1 MHRHAPLPLRLFCL
15 FFALILMHGSAPRVI
30 AGAAEDFHQL
40 LDDHWE
46 WKLEANPLEATYLGD
61 KRYNDRW
68 PDLRPETLQNEQKQL
83 QTFLDQLGRIDLN
96 ELQGEDAVSYQLFE
110 RQLRMEIE
118 GFQYGW
124 HFVPFNQRG
133 GIQTANEIADQLS
146 FKTVKDYEDW
156 LTRLETFD
164 TYMDQTIGLMQEGV
178 DRGIVHAKVVMQ
190 RLPNQIRRQIVD
202 DPRASLFWQAFRSFP
217 NDFDEATRDRLE
229 KRAETAITKAIV
241 PAFRKLETFFN
252 ETYFPACF
260 DEVGVRQ
267 IPNGQEFYAHR
278 ARLYTTTDLTPQEI
292 HDIGLAEVARIRK
305 EMEAIIREVEF
316 EGSFGEFLEFL
327 RTDEQFYYDDPNELF
342 EAVQAVCK
350 KIDPELIK
358 LFGKLPRM
366 PYGVRPIPES
376 IAPDTTAAYYME
388 PAADGSRAG
397 NYYFNLYKP
406 DQRPIYTIEALS
418 LHEAVPGHHLQIAL
432 AMELDNLPAFRR
444 YGGYTAFVEGW
455 GLYSESLGYDLGL
468 YKDPYS
474 RFGRL
479 TYEMWRAIRLV
490 VDTGMHSLGWSR
502 QDAID
507 LFVKHTAKS
516 RLDIENEVDRYIS
529 WPGQALAYKIG
540 ELKIQELRRKA
551 EKKLGD
557 HFDIRAFHDALLS
570 HGAVTLDVLEN
581 LIDDWIAEQQQ
592 DM

>member
-1 MHRHAPLPLRLFCL
+1 MHRHSLLPLQFVGLFL
-15 FFALILMHGSAPRVI
+15 LLIAMHVSAAPAFADD
-30 AGAAEDFHQL
+30 AAEFHEL
-40 LDDHWE
+40 LDEHWE
-46 WKLEANPLEATYLGD
+46 WKLESNPLEATYLGD
-61 KRYNDRW
+61 KRFNDRW
-68 PDLRPETLQNEQKQL
+68 PDLRPATFQEEQKQL
-83 QTFLDQLGRIDLN
+83 QNFLKQLRTIDASQ
-96 ELQGEDAVSYQLFE
+96 LQGEDAVSYQLFE
-110 RQLRMEIE
+110 RQLRMQIE
-118 GFQYGW
+118 GFRYGW

-133 GIQTANEIADQLS
+133 GVQTANEIADQLS

-156 LTRLETFD
+156 LTRLESFG
-164 TYMDQTIGLMQEGV
+164 TYMDQNIGLMQQGV

-190 RLPNQIRRQIVD
+190 RIPNQIRRQIVD

-217 NDFDEATRDRLE
+217 NDFDEATRNRLE
-229 KRAETAITKAIV
+229 QRAEAAISEVIV
-241 PAFRKLETFFN
+241 PAFRKFDTFFT

-292 HDIGLAEVARIRK
+292 HDIGLAEVDRIRK
-305 EMEAIIREVEF
+305 EMETIIREVEF

-327 RTDEQFYYDDPNELF
+327 RTDDQFYYEDPNELF

-358 LFGKLPRM
+358 LFRKLPRM

-551 EKKLGD
+551 ETELGD
-557 HFDIRAFHDALLS
+557 EFDIRDFHDALLS
-570 HGAVTLDVLEN
+570 HGAVTLDVLEQ
-581 LIDDWIAEQQQ
+581 LIDDWIAEQKR
-592 DM
+592 

>member
-1 MHRHAPLPLRLFCL
+1 MHRHTPLTLHLFCL
-15 FFALILMHGSAPRVI
+15 IFSITAAHASATPVV
-30 AGAAEDFHQL
+30 AGASEDFHQFL
-40 LDDHWE
+40 EEHWE

-68 PDLRPETLQNEQKQL
+68 PDLRPETLQDEQQQL
-83 QTFLDQLGRIDLN
+83 RKFLKRLRTIDSSQ
-96 ELQGEDAVSYQLFE
+96 LQGEDAVSYQLFE
-110 RQLRMEIE
+110 RKLRMEIE

-178 DRGIVHAKVVMQ
+178 DQGIVHAKVVMQ
-190 RLPNQIRRQIVD
+190 RIPNQIRRQIVD
-202 DPRASLFWQAFRSFP
+202 TPRASLFWQAFRSFP
-217 NDFDEATRDRLE
+217 NDFDEATRTRLE
-229 KRAETAITKAIV
+229 KRAEAAIADVIV
-241 PAFRKLETFFN
+241 PAFRKLDTFFT

-551 EKKLGD
+551 EETLGD
-557 HFDIRAFHDALLS
+557 NFDIRAFHDALLS
-570 HGAVTLDVLEN
+570 HGAVTLDVLEQ
-581 LIDDWIAEQQQ
+581 LIDDWIAKQQQ
-592 DM
+592 D